1 MSIFDKMVMHG
12 LPLVP
17 KFIVERFARPYVAG
31 STIDDAVKAI
41 RSIMDEGAMATIDIL
56 GEEVVEREVAT
67 AYTNQ
72 YLDIFDV
79 IASEHLDANV
89 SVKPTMLGMK
99 INESFC
105 AENIDAI
112 AGKAASMDNF
122 LRIDMEDHTTTDPTL
137 RIYRS
142 MVDKHGGNHVGV
154 VLQAYLRRNIADIN
168 SLKDLTPNIRICK
181 GIYREPRNVAWG
193 AFESIRE
200 NFTYSVEK
208 LLRAGSYVG
217 IATHDAHLVWAAM
230 TLIDRLGLTR
240 DQYEFQM
247 LYGVDPE
254 LRRII
259 LDDGH
264 RLRVYVPFGKDWYPY
279 SMRRLREN
287 PTIAKNVLLAMLG
300 KKTL

>member
-1 MSIFDKMVMHG
+1 MSIFDKMVVHG

-56 GEEVVEREVAT
+56 GEEVSERGLAT
-67 AYTNQ
+67 DYTNQ
-72 YLDIFDV
+72 YLEIFDV
-79 IASEHLDANV
+79 IASERLDANV

-99 INESFC
+99 IDEAFC

-142 MVDKHGGNHVGV
+142 MVDKHGGSHVGV
-154 VLQAYLRRNIADIN
+154 VLQAYLRRNISDI
-168 SLKDLTPNIRICK
+168 SDLEDLTPNVRICK

-254 LRRII
+254 LRQII
-259 LDDGH
+259 LDGGH

>member
-1 MSIFDKMVMHG
+1 MSIFDSLVIHG

-17 KFIVERFARPYVAG
+17 KFIVGRFAKPYVAG
-31 STIDDAVKAI
+31 STLDDAVRSI
-41 RSIMDEGAMATIDIL
+41 RSIMDEGAMATLDIL
-56 GEEVVEREVAT
+56 GEEVSDRSLAT
-67 AYTNQ
+67 AYTNE
-72 YLDIFDV
+72 YLEIFDV
-79 IASEHLDANV
+79 IASEQLDANV
-89 SVKPTMLGMK
+89 SIKPTMLGMK
-99 INESFC
+99 IDEAFC
-105 AENIDAI
+105 ADNIEAI
-112 AGKAASMDNF
+112 AAKAQATDNF

-137 RIYRS
+137 RIYRT
-142 MVDKHGGNHVGV
+142 MVERHGRHVGV
-154 VLQAYLRRNIADIN
+154 VLQSYMRRTAADIN
-168 SLKDLTPNIRICK
+168 DLRDLKPNIRMCK
-181 GIYREPRNVAWG
+181 GIYREPRTVAWG
-193 AFESIRE
+193 AYETVQE
-200 NFTYSVEK
+200 NFTYAIEK

-217 IATHDAHLVWAAM
+217 IATHDSHLVWAAM
-230 TLIDRLGLTR
+230 SLIDRLGLNR

-259 LDDGH
+259 LDGGH

>member
-1 MSIFDKMVMHG
+1 MSVFDKLVVHG

-31 STIDDAVKAI
+31 STIEDAVKAI
-41 RSIMDEGAMATIDIL
+41 RVIMDEGAMATIDIL
-56 GEEVVEREVAT
+56 GEEVSDRNLAT
-67 AYTNQ
+67 AYTNE
-72 YLDIFDV
+72 YLEIFDV
-79 IASEHLDANV
+79 IAAENLDANV
-89 SVKPTMLGMK
+89 SIKPTMLGMK
-99 INESFC
+99 IDEAFC

-112 AGKAASMDNF
+112 ASKAASSDNF

-142 MVDKHGGNHVGV
+142 MFEKYGDNVGV
-154 VLQAYLRRNIADIN
+154 VLQAYLRRTVTDIN
-168 SLKDLTPNIRICK
+168 GLEDLTPNIRMCK
-181 GIYREPRNVAWG
+181 GIYREPRAVAWL
-193 AFESIRE
+193 AYDTVRE
-200 NFTYSVEK
+200 NFTYTVEK

-230 TLIDRLGLTR
+230 SVIDRLGLNR

-247 LYGVDPE
+247 LYGVDPD

-259 LDDGH
+259 LDGGH

-287 PTIAKNVLLAMLG
+287 PTIARNVLLAMLG
-300 KKTL
+300 KKVL

>member
-1 MSIFDKMVMHG
+1 MSIFDKMVVHG
-12 LPLVP
+12 LPMVP

-31 STIDDAVKAI
+31 STIEDAVTAI
-41 RSIMDEGAMATIDIL
+41 RSIMGEGAMATIDIL
-56 GEEVVEREVAT
+56 GEEVSERALAT
-67 AYTNQ
+67 DYTNQ
-72 YLDIFDV
+72 YLEIFEV

-99 INESFC
+99 IDEAFC

-137 RIYRS
+137 RIFRS
-142 MVDKHGGNHVGV
+142 MAEKYGGNHVGV
-154 VLQAYLRRNIADIN
+154 VLQAYMRRNIADIN
-168 SLKDLTPNIRICK
+168 SLQDLTPNIRVCK
-181 GIYREPRNVAWG
+181 GIYREPRDVAWG

-230 TLIDRLGLTR
+230 ALIDRLGLTK

-259 LDDGH
+259 LDGGH

-287 PTIAKNVLLAMLG
+287 PTIAKNVLMAMLG

>member
-1 MSIFDKMVMHG
+1 MSIFDSLVIHG

-31 STIDDAVKAI
+31 STLDDAVNAI

-56 GEEVVEREVAT
+56 GEEVSDRSLAT
-67 AYTNQ
+67 DCTHE
-72 YLDIFDV
+72 YLNVFDV
-79 IASEHLDANV
+79 IRAENLDANV
-89 SVKPTMLGMK
+89 SIKPTMLGMK
-99 INESFC
+99 IDEDFC

-112 AGKAASMDNF
+112 AAKARATDNF

-137 RIYRS
+137 RIYRT
-142 MVDKHGGNHVGV
+142 MNGRYPGHVGV
-154 VLQAYLRRNIADIN
+154 VLQAYMRRTVDDIN
-168 SLKDLTPNIRICK
+168 GLADLTPNIRMCK
-181 GIYREPRNVAWG
+181 GIYREPRTVAWL
-193 AFESIRE
+193 AYETIRE
-200 NFTYSVEK
+200 NFTFTIEK

-217 IATHDAHLVWAAM
+217 IATHDSHLVWAAM
-230 TLIDRLGLTR
+230 SLIDRLGLGR
-240 DQYEFQM
+240 DRYEFQM
-247 LYGVDPE
+247 LYGVDEE

-259 LDDGH
+259 LDAGH